1 MHMATNLS
9 NGKII
14 SFLLTSFFTN
24 TSAPLEP
31 IRRLLTIRLMGITKR
46 AIGRHLITYI
56 SGLLFTCL
64 GHFVV
69 ADKMSSLV
77 SVHAQLACNFLTRF
91 FCLPLPPH

>member
-1 MHMATNLS
+1 MKFKDVHMATNLS

-14 SFLLTSFFTN
+14 FPCQLCWSLRLHDVHI
-24 TSAPLEP
+24 APLEP
-31 IRRLLTIRLMGITKR
+31 IRRLLAIRLMGITKR

-77 SVHAQLACNFLTRF
+77 SVHAQLARNFF
-91 FCLPLPPH
+91 